1 MKLFK
6 WLLPG
11 LRIKRYIFQFIGG
24 IILLIMGIMLC
35 SMKEQVGPET
45 VKLVVYSG
53 SIFIVMGTYFVIR
66 GVRRM
71 LRSLVS
77 LFLPQ
82 REKELLDLIYRKRKL
97 AGGPKIVTIGGGTGL
112 STLLRGLKEYSSN
125 ITAVVTVADSGGSS
139 GRLRTELDA
148 LPPGDIRNCLVA
160 LADAEPLMS
169 RLFQYRFKEGTGLA
183 GHSFGNLF
191 ITALSKVT
199 GDFEKAIKESSKVL
213 AIRGEVVP
221 STLEKITLVAEYQ
234 DGTSTSGEANIPKQK
249 KAIKKIHLSPTNAK
263 PADEALNAIVRAD
276 LIILG
281 PGSLY
286 TSVIPNL
293 LIGGIQKAVIDSP
306 ALKIYVCNVMTEAGE
321 TDGYTAYDHLE
332 TIVRHTNSRIANA
345 CLVNTAEVPPQLLAK
360 YKTEGAAPVK
370 LDTDKIKEKGYL
382 VIKKEIISSVDFVRH
397 DSEKLA
403 KVVMK
408 LWDKN
413 KNLRKVS
420 KRPL

>member
-1 MKLFK
+1 
-6 WLLPG
+6 
-11 LRIKRYIFQFIGG
+11 
-24 IILLIMGIMLC
+24 MGIMLC
-35 SMKEQVGPET
+35 SMKEQVSPET

-53 SIFIVMGTYFVIR
+53 SVFIVMGTYFVVR

-71 LRSLVS
+71 LRSLIS

-82 REKELLDLIYRKRKL
+82 REKELLDIIYRKRRL
-97 AGGPKIVTIGGGTGL
+97 AGGSKIVTIGGGTGL

-139 GRLRTELDA
+139 GRLRNELDA
-148 LPPGDIRNCLVA
+148 LPPGDIRSCLVA

-169 RLFQYRFKEGTGLA
+169 RLFQYRFKEGTGLV
-183 GHSFGNLF
+183 GHNFGNLF

-199 GDFEKAIKESSKVL
+199 GDFEKAIKESSKIL

-221 STLEKITLVAEYQ
+221 STLEKVTLVAEYQ
-234 DGTSTSGEANIPKQK
+234 DGTSTSGEADIPKQK
-249 KAIKKIHLSPTNAK
+249 KAIKRLSLN
-263 PADEALNAIVRAD
+263 PADANPTDEAVNAILHAD

-293 LIGGIQKAVIDSP
+293 LIEGIQKAVIDSP

-332 TIVRHTNSRIANA
+332 TIIRHTDPRIANA

-360 YKTEGAAPVK
+360 YKTEGAVPVK
-370 LDTDKIKEKGYL
+370 LDSDKIKEKGYL
-382 VIKKEIISSVDFVRH
+382 VIKKEIISTTDFVRH
-397 DSEKLA
+397 DSERLA

-413 KNLRKVS
+413 KNWRKVS
-420 KRPL
+420 KGPL